1 VSEAAPDFLDEQAAQ
16 LEWLHPAHRAAPA
29 DALMRI
35 RWLCAQHPDLFGA
48 MFVVLATHQGVP
60 RDILA
65 AAVRQFRRDTDSLT
79 QADVSGLFTA
89 LLTGGRQGFDTVLRT
104 RRSGDRKPA
113 APSWVK
119 D

>member
-1 VSEAAPDFLDEQAAQ
+1 MSEAVPEILAEQAAL
-16 LEWLHPAHRAAPA
+16 LEWLHPAHRASPA

-35 RWLCAQHPDLFGA
+35 RWLCHHHSDLFGA
-48 MFVVLATHQGVP
+48 MFTVLATHQGVP
-60 RDILA
+60 REILA
-65 AAVRQFRRDTDSLT
+65 AAVKQFRRDTDALT
-79 QADVSGLFTA
+79 QADVTGLFNA
-89 LLTGGRQGFDTVLRT
+89 LITGGRQGFDTVLRT